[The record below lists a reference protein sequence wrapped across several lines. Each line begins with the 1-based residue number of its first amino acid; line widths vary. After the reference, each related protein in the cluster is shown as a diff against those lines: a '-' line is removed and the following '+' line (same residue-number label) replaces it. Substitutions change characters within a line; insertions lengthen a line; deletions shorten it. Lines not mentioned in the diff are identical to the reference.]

1 MLSKVIEEMNV
12 ELRYGRII
20 IAAIGAEV
28 AGVLALVILVVI
40 FGPSDKKL
48 VQGFA
53 EDLGAWVG
61 PISGFF
67 LCMLGGYWA
76 AYKSK
81 APLLN
86 GVSMGAAG
94 AVLDIAIALIIGA
107 TFVPLLFISNAG
119 RIIGGAIGGFIAK
132 KLQLNKALR
141 TTTENS
147 S

>member
-1 MLSKVIEEMNV
+1 MK
-12 ELRYGRII
+12 LRYGRII
-20 IAAIGAEV
+20 IAAISAEV

-48 VQGFA
+48 MQGFA

-61 PISGFF
+61 PISGFL

-76 AYKSK
+76 AYKSN

-86 GVSMGAAG
+86 GVSMGTAG

-107 TFVPLLFISNAG
+107 TFAPLLFISNAG
-119 RIIGGAIGGFIAK
+119 RIIGGAIGGFIANK
-132 KLQLNKALR
+132 SQLNKALQP
-141 TTTENS
+141 TIES
-147 S
+147 SS